1 MRRHCFSCDLRGEKE
16 TTDEEQTEEHTRQG
30 KATGGGLLL
39 HRAWRGKDVRV
50 AKHKSEG
57 VCGQGAAASSRGALK
72 TMILSLDFILGAME
86 FVEF

>member
-1 MRRHCFSCDLRGEKE
+1 M
-16 TTDEEQTEEHTRQG
+16 
-30 KATGGGLLL
+30 
-39 HRAWRGKDVRV
+39 